1 MATEIGTI
9 STKGQVTIPK
19 DVREALHLRPG
30 DKVLF
35 DVEAGNRAVVRKAEP
50 MRLVDILDRIGPAK
64 FSGVEWQRRLRRE
77 WSERGHRH

>member
-1 MATEIGTI
+1 MATEVGTL

-35 DVEAGNRAVVRKAEP
+35 DVEGGDSARVRKAEP
-50 MRLVDILDRIGPAK
+50 STLVEILDRLGPMK
-64 FSGVEWQRRLRRE
+64 ETGVTFQRRMRRE
-77 WSERGHRH
+77 WDRSRRRH

>member
-1 MATEIGTI
+1 MATEVGTL

-35 DVEAGNRAVVRKAEP
+35 DVEGGDCARVRKAEP
-50 MRLVDILDRIGPAK
+50 SQLVEILDRLGPTK
-64 FSGVEWQRRLRRE
+64 ESGVTFQRRLRRE
-77 WSERGHRH
+77 WDRPRPRH

>member
-1 MATEIGTI
+1 MATEVGTV

-35 DVEAGNRAVVRKAEP
+35 DLEGGDTARVRKAEP
-50 MRLVDILDRIGPAK
+50 SHLLEIMDRLGPAEETGLE
-64 FSGVEWQRRLRRE
+64 FQRRLRSE
-77 WSERGHRH
+77 WDSRRGRH

>member
-1 MATEIGTI
+1 MATEVGTL

-35 DVEAGNRAVVRKAEP
+35 DLEGGDSARVRKAEP
-50 MRLVDILDRIGPAK
+50 SQLVEILDRLGPMK
-64 FSGVEWQRRLRRE
+64 ESGVTFQRRLRRE
-77 WSERGHRH
+77 WDRPRCRH

>member
-1 MATEIGTI
+1 MATEAGTL

-35 DVEAGNRAVVRKAEP
+35 DLEGGDSARVRKAEP
-50 MRLVDILDRIGPAK
+50 
-64 FSGVEWQRRLRRE
+64 
-77 WSERGHRH
+77 